1 MYVIALIV
9 VIVRFLVPELGQI
22 EVFEGIKSLAKLIAS
37 GGEGSLELIV
47 PILWLLALAASPVL
61 SLVAWLKDKKIPAY
75 IAAVL
80 YLLSLNLISTLLCLI
95 GARPRFLEGKKTL
108 LFIAG
113 YIGIVILAFWVL
125 MCTPLSDPMDSKTMF
140 VVFAL
145 ISFLALILNFAG
157 WLKNNGK
164 VTLIAAI
171 AYILSVTGIPSAVL
185 CFIGRAQLKKRS
197 DKCNGEQPQSP

>member
-80 YLLSLNLISTLLCLI
+80 YLLSLNLISTLL
-95 GARPRFLEGKKTL
+95 
-108 LFIAG
+108 
-113 YIGIVILAFWVL
+113 
-125 MCTPLSDPMDSKTMF
+125 
-140 VVFAL
+140 
-145 ISFLALILNFAG
+145 
-157 WLKNNGK
+157 
-164 VTLIAAI
+164 
-171 AYILSVTGIPSAVL
+171 
-185 CFIGRAQLKKRS
+185 
-197 DKCNGEQPQSP
+197 